1 MVGIE
6 NKKKKAPPCAGTH
19 EGADSH
25 KVNLCGYDTSWLLDE
40 NQATLVTVDS

>member
-1 MVGIE
+1 MVEIE
-6 NKKKKAPPCAGTH
+6 NKKRPPHAPGTH

-25 KVNLCGYDTSWLLDE
+25 KVNLCGYDTSVLLDE